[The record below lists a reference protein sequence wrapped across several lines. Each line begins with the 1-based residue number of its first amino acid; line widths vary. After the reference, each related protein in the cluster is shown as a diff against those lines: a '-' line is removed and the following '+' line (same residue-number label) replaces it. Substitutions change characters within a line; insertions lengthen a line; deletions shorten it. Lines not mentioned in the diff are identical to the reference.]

1 MQSSKP
7 KLRRRPPN
15 LVKSPA
21 SRGASAGALSSA
33 ALLSSISEFAEL
45 CAKPTP
51 LAAIESDLSCR
62 LAAFGVRHFVHVQA
76 LDTARRPSGALMAGP
91 SNREWR
97 DLYFDQKWARQDDLM
112 KSGLRRLAPTTWR
125 SFSKEK
131 TVSDGQRIILS
142 HAHEFGF
149 IDGYFLPVHMLDGSV
164 ACVSLFSEAVLPE
177 AGAVPHALHLLSL
190 YYSFSVRRALAPD
203 IATQVAAISLTPRQR
218 ECLQWVRA
226 GKTDW
231 EIGQIIGIS
240 EHTVIEHLDQAR
252 RRLGVRTR
260 TQAVI
265 EAVSR
270 GLIHI

>member
-1 MQSSKP
+1 MNTSKQKLRHRQSSSRKA
-7 KLRRRPPN
+7 RVSRT
-15 LVKSPA
+15 VSPTD
-21 SRGASAGALSSA
+21 STD
-33 ALLSSISEFAEL
+33 ALLFRSISEFAEL
-45 CAKPTP
+45 STRQTP
-51 LAAIESDLSCR
+51 LAELEADLKRR
-62 LAAFGVRHFVHVQA
+62 LAEFGIQHFVHVQA
-76 LDTARRPSGALMAGP
+76 LDAHRRPSGALMAGP

-97 DLYFDQKWARQDDLM
+97 ELYFEKKWARHDDLM
-112 KSGLRRLAPTTWR
+112 KSGLRRLPPTTWR
-125 SFSKEK
+125 GFERETPLSG
-131 TVSDGQRIILS
+131 GQRTIMS

-177 AGAVPHALHLLSL
+177 EGAVAHTLHLLSL
-190 YYSFSVRRALAPD
+190 YYSFAVRRALAPD
-203 IATQVAAISLTPRQR
+203 RPEEAAAVSLTPRQR

-231 EIGQIIGIS
+231 EIGKIIGIS

-252 RRLGVRTR
+252 RRLGVKTR

>member
-1 MQSSKP
+1 MSTSKQ
-7 KLRRRPPN
+7 KLRHRPS
-15 LVKSPA
+15 SPA
-21 SRGASAGALSSA
+21 RARGSRAVPGSHLTDTALFR
-33 ALLSSISEFAEL
+33 SITEFAEL
-45 CAKPTP
+45 SIRQTP
-51 LAAIESDLSCR
+51 LATLESDLARR
-62 LAAFGVRHFVHVQA
+62 LAEFGVRHFVHVQA
-76 LDTARRPSGALMAGP
+76 LDASRRPSGALMAGP

-97 DLYFDQKWARQDDLM
+97 ELYFEKKWSRYDDLM
-112 KSGLRRLAPTTWR
+112 KSGLSRLAPTTWR
-125 SFSKEK
+125 GFEKEK
-131 TVSDGQRIILS
+131 PLGDGQRTIMS

-149 IDGYFLPVHMLDGSV
+149 VDGYFLPVHMLDGSV
-164 ACVSLFSEAVLPE
+164 ACVSLFSETALPE
-177 AGAVPHALHLLSL
+177 EGPVAHAIHLLSL
-190 YYSFSVRRALAPD
+190 YYSFAVRRALAPSPPPP
-203 IATQVAAISLTPRQR
+203 AAAVSITPRQR

-270 GLIHI
+270 GIIHI

>member
-1 MQSSKP
+1 MSPSKQKLRHRQSSSAKAQGS
-7 KLRRRPPN
+7 R
-15 LVKSPA
+15 VA
-21 SRGASAGALSSA
+21 SKRQPTDTELFRSVTEFVELSTSQ
-33 ALLSSISEFAEL
+33 
-45 CAKPTP
+45 TP
-51 LAAIESDLSCR
+51 LAALEADLARR
-62 LAAFGVRHFVHVQA
+62 LAQFGVRHFVHVQA
-76 LDTARRPSGALMAGP
+76 LDANRKPSGALMAGP

-97 DLYFDQKWARQDDLM
+97 ELYFDKKWARHDDLM

-125 SFSKEK
+125 RFEREGPL
-131 TVSDGQRIILS
+131 SDGQRTIMS

-164 ACVSLFSEAVLPE
+164 ACVSLFSDGVLPE
-177 AGAVPHALHLLSL
+177 EGAPAHAIHLLSL
-190 YYSFSVRRALAPD
+190 YYSFAVRRALEPSVPQQPAVS
-203 IATQVAAISLTPRQR
+203 ITPRQR

-240 EHTVIEHLDQAR
+240 EHTVIEHLDEAR

-270 GLIHI
+270 GIIHI